1 MKDRTPLTYG
11 RQPRT
16 YICQDETDG
25 GYSEG
30 VTDTPTPTPEDLI
43 AGIADMLGSLR
54 AEIDRES
61 QESPGMAMPLARQLL
76 AVLREET
83 AESSALYSRV
93 VYRLREERKL
103 SLAQLATQL
112 DVSKQYVADMVNRGK
127 ALEEGSGT

>member
-1 MKDRTPLTYG
+1 
-11 RQPRT
+11 
-16 YICQDETDG
+16 
-25 GYSEG
+25 

-83 AESSALYSRV
+83 AEASALYSRV

>member
-1 MKDRTPLTYG
+1 MSG
-11 RQPRT
+11 
-16 YICQDETDG
+16 
-25 GYSEG
+25 
-30 VTDTPTPTPEDLI
+30 TPTPTLEDLI

-61 QESPGMAMPLARQLL
+61 QEAPETATPLARQLL
-76 AVLREET
+76 TVLRDET
-83 AESSALYSRV
+83 AEASALYSRV
-93 VYRLREERKL
+93 IYRLREERKL